1 MNIPEDEIPGILYS
15 ARGKLMITGEY
26 LALKGARSL
35 AWPTRA
41 MHHMEVHP
49 IAGPP
54 GTLIWNAADKDG
66 KPWFDALFST
76 SGTIETIS
84 SSDSSVADKLCMM
97 LNAAIALK
105 GKNILEQASFQVETK
120 IEWPMEWGMG
130 SSSSLLVNL
139 ASWFGVNPFT
149 LQQHTIGGSGYDVAC
164 GLSDDVI
171 VFQNA
176 GKLLANKVHR
186 PEILTQYAGFTYL
199 GKKADTASA
208 ITDFSSRTEGMNL
221 SAKIHLIDRLTYHIL
236 DAKTVHHA
244 IKAIEIHEDTIGS
257 LLGVEPIK
265 QRLYKD
271 FDGAVKSLGAWGG
284 DFIMF
289 VGSKPL
295 KELRV
300 STEEKYGIKLYSADE
315 LLV

>member
-1 MNIPEDEIPGILYS
+1 MNISKDEIPGIHYN

-26 LALKGARSL
+26 LALKGARCL
-35 AWPTRA
+35 AWPTHA
-41 MHHMEVHP
+41 LHHLEVHTL
-49 IAGPP
+49 AGQP
-54 GTLIWNAADKDG
+54 GTLIWNASDKDG

-76 SGTIETIS
+76 SERVETIS
-84 SSDSSVADKLCMM
+84 SSDFSAADYLGRM

-105 GKNILEQASFQVETK
+105 GKNILEHASFHVETK

-130 SSSSLLVNL
+130 SSSSLLVNI

-149 LQQHTIGGSGYDVAC
+149 LQQKTIGGSGYDIAC
-164 GLSDDVI
+164 GLSDEVI

-186 PEILTQYAGFTYL
+186 PEILVQYAGFAYL

-208 ITDFSSRTEGMNL
+208 ITDFSSRTEGMDL
-221 SAKIHLIDRLTYHIL
+221 TAKIHLIDRLTYHIL

-244 IKAIEIHEDTIGS
+244 IKAIEIHEEVIGS
-257 LLGVEPIK
+257 LLDVEPIK
-265 QRLYKD
+265 LRLYKD

-295 KELRV
+295 EEFRV
-300 STEEKYGIKLYSADE
+300 STEEKYGIKLYSAAE